1 MKKQIAIIAI
11 LASSVISQIAFGNS
25 TGKAKELMNLLEIT
39 KNIDSSFEQV
49 QGFADQMI
57 NSQGLTPEQAK
68 LAREESKKGMKSSFE
83 HMKSIDW
90 ESMFAEIYASVFT
103 EKELQAVIDFYKSPV
118 GAKFIEK
125 QPELMAQTMQK
136 MQVEMAKIM
145 PKIQADVQKAIQES
159 KN

>member
-1 MKKQIAIIAI
+1 
-11 LASSVISQIAFGNS
+11 
-25 TGKAKELMNLLEIT
+25 
-39 KNIDSSFEQV
+39 
-49 QGFADQMI
+49 
-57 NSQGLTPEQAK
+57 
-68 LAREESKKGMKSSFE
+68 
-83 HMKSIDW
+83 
-90 ESMFAEIYASVFT
+90 
-103 EKELQAVIDFYKSPV
+103 VIDFYKSPV

>member
-68 LAREESKKGMKSSFE
+68 LAREESKKAMKSY
-83 HMKSIDW
+83 MKSIDW

-145 PKIQADVQKAIQES
+145 PKIQADVHKAIQES

>member
-1 MKKQIAIIAI
+1 
-11 LASSVISQIAFGNS
+11 
-25 TGKAKELMNLLEIT
+25 
-39 KNIDSSFEQV
+39 
-49 QGFADQMI
+49 
-57 NSQGLTPEQAK
+57 
-68 LAREESKKGMKSSFE
+68 
-83 HMKSIDW
+83 
-90 ESMFAEIYASVFT
+90 VFT